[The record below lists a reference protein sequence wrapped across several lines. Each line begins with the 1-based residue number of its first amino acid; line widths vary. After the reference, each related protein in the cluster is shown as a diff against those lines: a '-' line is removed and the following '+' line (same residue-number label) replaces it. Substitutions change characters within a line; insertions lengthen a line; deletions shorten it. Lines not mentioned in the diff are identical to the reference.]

1 MSGMCAENLS
11 IVAEEEIVQLLLRL
25 SHDGEALG
33 SFFSRV
39 FSSVVKLKERIE

>member
-1 MSGMCAENLS
+1 MSGMCAENLGK
-11 IVAEEEIVQLLLRL
+11 VAEEEIAQLALRL

-39 FSSVVKLKERIE
+39 FSSVGKLKGRIE